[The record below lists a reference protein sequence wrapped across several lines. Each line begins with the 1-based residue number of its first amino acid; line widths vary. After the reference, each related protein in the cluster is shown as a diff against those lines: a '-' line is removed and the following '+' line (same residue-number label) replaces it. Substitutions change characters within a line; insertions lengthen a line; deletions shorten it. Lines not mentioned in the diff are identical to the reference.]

1 MGGCLGKKSID
12 RNCTNDNLY
21 AIKNGKI
28 EFEKTTI
35 LRFLKLWDLKAVR
48 FEILFDTLYSG

>member
-1 MGGCLGKKSID
+1 
-12 RNCTNDNLY
+12 LY